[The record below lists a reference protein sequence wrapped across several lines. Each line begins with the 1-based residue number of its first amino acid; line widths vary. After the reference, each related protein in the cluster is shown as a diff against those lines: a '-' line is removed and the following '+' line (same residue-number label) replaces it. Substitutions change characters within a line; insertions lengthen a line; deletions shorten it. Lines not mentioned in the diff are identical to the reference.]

1 MEFNPRVIIT
11 GLEREA
17 MNKQPI
23 EQAQDA
29 DLRLSVVAMQRA
41 ARRARELAR
50 RTGTY
55 LVVSQNGKVIYL
67 PPDQIDQRI
76 PAASLDDGLVAEKF
90 LREDAEWGLKG
101 DD

>member
-1 MEFNPRVIIT
+1 
-11 GLEREA
+11 

-29 DLRLSVVAMQRA
+29 DLRLSVAAMQRA

-67 PPDQIDQRI
+67 HPDQIDQRI
-76 PAASLDDGLVAEKF
+76 PASLDDELATEKF
-90 LREDAEWGLKG
+90 MREDAEWGLKG

>member
-1 MEFNPRVIIT
+1 
-11 GLEREA
+11 

-29 DLRLSVVAMQRA
+29 DLRLSVAAMQRA

-50 RTGTY
+50 RTGTC
-55 LVVSQNGKVIYL
+55 LVISQDGKVIYL
-67 PPDQIDQRI
+67 HPDQMDQRI
-76 PAASLDDGLVAEKF
+76 TAASLDDGLVAEKF
-90 LREDAEWGLKG
+90 LHEDVEWGLKG